1 MEVAKRAKEEIPFI
15 KAYAAVKF
23 SGEVIDS
30 FSEEEINLSEIL
42 KNISEIVSKYL
53 HIYKA
58 LGEYSVGIPKEIL
71 MSTTELFI
79 LVRVFYNE
87 EVYQVAVLTSDANL
101 GYTRYIMHKYLE
113 EIA

>member
-23 SGEVIDS
+23 SGEIIDS
-30 FSEEEINLSEIL
+30 FSEEEVNLEELL
-42 KNISEIVSKYL
+42 KDISEIVSRYL
-53 HIYKA
+53 HIYRT

-79 LVRVFYNE
+79 LVRLFYNE
-87 EVYQVAVLTSDANL
+87 EVYQVAVLASEANL
-101 GYTRYIMHKYLE
+101 GYTRYVMYKYLE